1 VKTAKKAALG
11 ALAASVLAFVTPM
24 TSASADQGDTL
35 KGGCGFNTDE
45 QATATNGQFQ
55 GVEYVLAFSQ
65 EAAGTPSTAT
75 VSCWIDVN
83 GVEQPGT
90 RITATGNGAIAGQ
103 AQISYSA
110 VDGDAV
116 NQCQQV
122 TFADGSTWTA
132 SDGNVG
138 TDCPAATQ
146 VTIPPQ
152 AVIDAIN
159 TVIDA
164 INGVLALPN
173 PILQSTVD
181 PVVCPVLASLGPQS
195 IGGVVTIGSD
205 GDIDVQDPLGVLQ
218 VNVYDCPPYRTV

>member
-164 INGVLALPN
+164 VNGVLIAD
-173 PILQSTVD
+173 VD
-181 PVVCPVLASLGPQS
+181 PTICPVLVSLAGNYGP
-195 IGGVVTIGSD
+195 VTIAAD
-205 GDIDVQDPLGVLQ
+205 GDVTVNDPLGLVGK
-218 VNVYDCPPYRTV
+218 VYDCPPYDPPVA